1 MAKLFFRYSS
11 MGAGKSLDLLK
22 TCYNYEEHGKKV
34 LIFTSAKDNRY
45 GENKVKSRTGL
56 EKEAI
61 GITDD
66 YNVYQY
72 IESLEEKPNCILVDE
87 VQFLKKHHI
96 LQLANIVDNLD
107 IPVIAYGLRTDFKL
121 EPFEGSTYLLG
132 LADEIEELKTLCTC
146 CEKKAIL
153 NIRYSVK
160 EGTVGRYKKILT
172 EGAQVQIGGNDSYM
186 PLCRKCY
193 NDLLDL
199 TKKIE
204 AKDTSIIPDG
214 LYCYTISNAKKIGY
228 SIKPCPYFDRIKDAP
243 AQENGYCHYLEEG
256 DLDLPGGLLFDSCK
270 ECGINDDITEEDLIR

>member
-34 LIFTSAKDNRY
+34 LIFTSSKDDRY

-61 GITDD
+61 SVNDEYDI
-66 YNVYQY
+66 YEY
-72 IESLEEKPNCILVDE
+72 IKGLEEKPNCILVDE

-96 LQLANIVDNLD
+96 LQLTNIVDKLD

-121 EPFEGSTYLLG
+121 DLFEGSSYLLA
-132 LADEIEELKTLCTC
+132 LADEIEELKTLCNC

-153 NIRYSVK
+153 NIRYSIK
-160 EGTVGRYKKILT
+160 EGTIGKYKKIMT

-193 NDLLDL
+193 NELLDL
-199 TKKIE
+199 TNKIE
-204 AKDTSIIPDG
+204 VKDTSIVPEG
-214 LYCYTISNAKKIGY
+214 MYCYTIVKPTKNGHT
-228 SIKPCPYFDRIKDAP
+228 IKTCPYFDRLKDADS
-243 AQENGYCHYLEEG
+243 QENGYCHFLEKG
-256 DLDLPGGLLFDSCK
+256 DNTEHQGLLWNMCK
-270 ECGINDDITEEDLIR
+270 DCGINDDISEEDLRR